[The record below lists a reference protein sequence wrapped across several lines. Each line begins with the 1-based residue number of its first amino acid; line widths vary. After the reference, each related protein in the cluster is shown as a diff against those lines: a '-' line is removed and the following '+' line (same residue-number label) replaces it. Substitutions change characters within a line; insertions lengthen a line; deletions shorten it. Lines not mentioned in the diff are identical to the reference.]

1 MSRKSWLILSAILL
15 LGTHAAGAEELTG
28 TLKKVKDS
36 GEIAI
41 GYRDASIPFSYL
53 DGDQK
58 PVGFA
63 MDICYRITDAV
74 KAELKLPKLAVKL
87 VPVTAS
93 TRIPLMANG
102 TIDLECG
109 STTNNADRQKQVW
122 FTNTHFLTATRF
134 ASKKS
139 AQIDKIDDLKGKTV
153 VSIPGSTNI
162 LQTLEVNTARNLGM
176 TVLQAKDHGEAWL
189 MVENGR
195 AAAYIMDDVLL
206 ASLIASSKEPGAYRI
221 SSDAL
226 SRPEP
231 YGIMVR
237 KDDPAFKKVADAAT
251 AKLYTSPEGK
261 VLYDKWF
268 TKPIPPRGI
277 NLNFPMNAAMSKT
290 MMHPSDSPDPAMY

>member
-1 MSRKSWLILSAILL
+1 MSRKSWLILSTILFI
-15 LGTHAAGAEELTG
+15 GSHVAEAEELTG
-28 TLKKVKDS
+28 TLKKIKDS

-63 MDICYRITDAV
+63 MDICYKITDAV
-74 KAELKLPKLAVKL
+74 KSELKLSKLEVKL

-109 STTNNADRQKQVW
+109 STTNNAERQKQVW

-139 AQIDKIDDLKGKTV
+139 TQIDKIDDLKGKTV

-162 LQTLEVNTARNLGM
+162 VQTLEVNTSRNLGM
-176 TVLQAKDHGEAWL
+176 TILQAKDHGEAWL

-195 AAAYIMDDVLL
+195 AAAYVMDDVLL

-237 KDDPAFKKVADAAT
+237 KDDPTFKKVANAAT

-261 VLYDKWF
+261 ALYDKWF

-277 NLNFPMNAAMSKT
+277 NLNFPMNVTINKT
-290 MMHPSDSPDPAMY
+290 LEHPSDSPDPAMY

>member
-1 MSRKSWLILSAILL
+1 MSRKSWLILL
-15 LGTHAAGAEELTG
+15 LGSHVAEAEEPIG

-63 MDICYRITDAV
+63 MDICYAITDAV
-74 KAELKLPKLAVKL
+74 KAELKLPKLAIKL

-134 ASKKS
+134 ASKRS

-162 LQTLEVNTARNLGM
+162 VQTLEINTARNLGM

-195 AAAYIMDDVLL
+195 AAAYVMDDVLL

-221 SSDAL
+221 SSEAL

-237 KDDPAFKKVADAAT
+237 KDDPAFKTVTDAAT
-251 AKLYTSPEGK
+251 AKLYTSLEGK
-261 VLYDKWF
+261 ALYDRWF

-277 NLNFPMNAAMSKT
+277 NLNFPMNPAMSKT
-290 MMHPSDSPDPAMY
+290 MAHPSDSPDPALY

>member
-1 MSRKSWLILSAILL
+1 MSRMSWLIVSTIVM
-15 LGTHAAGAEELTG
+15 LGSHAVEAEELTG
-28 TLKKVKDS
+28 TLKKIKDS
-36 GEIAI
+36 GEIAV

-63 MDICYRITDAV
+63 MDICYKITDAV
-74 KAELKLPKLAVKL
+74 KAELKLSKLEVKL

-109 STTNNADRQKQVW
+109 STTNNAERQKQVW

-139 AQIDKIDDLKGKTV
+139 ATLDKIDDLKGKTV

-162 LQTLEVNTARNLGM
+162 VQTLEVNTSRNLGM

-195 AAAYIMDDVLL
+195 AAAYVMDDVLL

-221 SSDAL
+221 SSDTL

-237 KDDPAFKKVADAAT
+237 KDDPAFKRVADAAT
-251 AKLYTSPEGK
+251 AKLYTSPAGK
-261 VLYDKWF
+261 ALYDKWF

-277 NLNFPMNAAMSKT
+277 NLNFPMDAAMSKA
-290 MMHPSDSPDPAMY
+290 MAHPSDSPDPAMY

>member
-1 MSRKSWLILSAILL
+1 MSRKSWLIVSAILF
-15 LGTHAAGAEELTG
+15 LGSHPVGAEELTG
-28 TLKKVKDS
+28 TLKKIRDS
-36 GEIAI
+36 GEIAV

-63 MDICYRITDAV
+63 MDICSKITDAV
-74 KAELKLPKLAVKL
+74 KAALKLAKLQVKL

-109 STTNNADRQKQVW
+109 STTNNAERQKQVW

-139 AQIDKIDDLKGKTV
+139 AHLDKIDDLKGKTV

-162 LQTLEVNTARNLGM
+162 VQTLEVNTARNLGM

-195 AAAYIMDDVLL
+195 AAAYVMDDVLL

-221 SSDAL
+221 STETL

-231 YGIMVR
+231 YGIMLR
-237 KDDPAFKKVADAAT
+237 KDDPAFKKIADAAT

-261 VLYDKWF
+261 ALYDKWF
-268 TKPIPPRGI
+268 TQPIPPRGI
-277 NLNFPMNAAMSKT
+277 NLNFPMDATMSRN
-290 MMHPSDSPDPAMY
+290 MAHPSDSADPAMY

>member
-1 MSRKSWLILSAILL
+1 MARRTWLILSTILF
-15 LGTHAAGAEELTG
+15 LGSHAARGDELNG
-28 TLKKVKDS
+28 TLKKIKES

-53 DGDQK
+53 DGEQN

-63 MDICYRITDAV
+63 MDICYKITDAV
-74 KAELKLPKLAVKL
+74 KAQLNLPKLDVKL

-109 STTNNADRQKQVW
+109 STTNNAERQKQVW

-139 AQIDKIDDLKGKTV
+139 AHIDEIDDLKGRTV

-162 LQTLEVNTARNLGM
+162 VQTLEVNTSRTLGM

-195 AAAYIMDDVLL
+195 AAAYVMDDVLL

-261 VLYDKWF
+261 ALYDKWF

-277 NLNFPMNAAMSKT
+277 NLNFPMGATMSKT
-290 MMHPSDSPDPAMY
+290 MAHPSDSPDPAMY

>member
-1 MSRKSWLILSAILL
+1 MARRTWLILSTILFL
-15 LGTHAAGAEELTG
+15 RSHAAAGEELNG
-28 TLKKVKDS
+28 TLKKIKES

-53 DGDQK
+53 DGEQN

-63 MDICYRITDAV
+63 MDICYKITDAV
-74 KAELKLPKLAVKL
+74 KAQLNLFKLDVKL

-109 STTNNADRQKQVW
+109 STTNNAERQKQVW

-139 AQIDKIDDLKGKTV
+139 AHIDEIDDLKGRTV

-162 LQTLEVNTARNLGM
+162 VQTLEVNTSRTLGM

-195 AAAYIMDDVLL
+195 AAAYVMDDVLL

-261 VLYDKWF
+261 ALYDKWF

-277 NLNFPMNAAMSKT
+277 NLNFPMGATMSKT
-290 MMHPSDSPDPAMY
+290 MAHPSDSPDPAMY

>member
-1 MSRKSWLILSAILL
+1 MLRKSWLILSTILL
-15 LGTHAAGAEELTG
+15 LGPNAAVAEEFTG
-28 TLKKVKDS
+28 TLKKVKES

-58 PVGFA
+58 PIGFA
-63 MDICYRITDAV
+63 MDICYAITDVV

-109 STTNNADRQKQVW
+109 STTNNVDRQKQVW

-134 ASKKS
+134 ASKNS

-162 LQTLEVNTARNLGM
+162 VQTLEINTARSLGM

-195 AAAYIMDDVLL
+195 AAAYVMDDVLL
-206 ASLIASSKEPGAYRI
+206 ASLIASSKEPDAYRI

-237 KDDPAFKKVADAAT
+237 KDDPAFKKVADVAT
-251 AKLYTSPEGK
+251 AKLYVSPEGK
-261 VLYDKWF
+261 ALYDKWF

-277 NLNFPMNAAMSKT
+277 NLNFPINASMIKT

>member
-1 MSRKSWLILSAILL
+1 MSWLIVSTIVM
-15 LGTHAAGAEELTG
+15 LGSHVVEAEELTG

-36 GEIAI
+36 GEIAV

-63 MDICYRITDAV
+63 MDICYKITDAV
-74 KAELKLPKLAVKL
+74 KAELKLSELKVKL

-109 STTNNADRQKQVW
+109 STTNNAERQKQVW

-139 AQIDKIDDLKGKTV
+139 AKIDKIDDLKGKTV

-162 LQTLEVNTARNLGM
+162 IQTLEANNSRNLGM

-195 AAAYIMDDVLL
+195 AAAYVMDDVLL

-221 SSDAL
+221 SSDTL

-251 AKLYTSPEGK
+251 TKLYTSPEGK
-261 VLYDKWF
+261 ALYEKWF

-277 NLNFPMNAAMSKT
+277 NLNFPMDATMSKN
-290 MMHPSDSPDPAMY
+290 MAHPSDSSDPAMY

>member
-1 MSRKSWLILSAILL
+1 MSPKSWLILSTILL
-15 LGTHAAGAEELTG
+15 FGSQAARAEELTG

-63 MDICYRITDAV
+63 MDICYAITDAV
-74 KAELKLPKLAVKL
+74 KAALKLPKLAVKL

-109 STTNNADRQKQVW
+109 STTNNAERQKQVW

-139 AQIDKIDDLKGKTV
+139 AQIDTIDDLKGKTV

-195 AAAYIMDDVLL
+195 AAAYVMDDVLL

-237 KDDPAFKKVADAAT
+237 KDDPAFKTVADAAT

-261 VLYDKWF
+261 ALYDKWF
-268 TKPIPPRGI
+268 TQPIPPRGI
-277 NLNFPMNAAMSKT
+277 NLNFPMNATMSKT
-290 MMHPSDSPDPAMY
+290 LTHPSDSPDPAMY

>member
-1 MSRKSWLILSAILL
+1 MSTILL
-15 LGTHAAGAEELTG
+15 FGSQAAGAEELTG

-63 MDICYRITDAV
+63 MDICYAITDAV
-74 KAELKLPKLAVKL
+74 RAALKLPRLAVKL

-134 ASKKS
+134 ASKRS

-162 LQTLEVNTARNLGM
+162 VQALEINTARNLGM
-176 TVLQAKDHGEAWL
+176 TILQAKDHGEAWL

-195 AAAYIMDDVLL
+195 AAAYVMDDVLL

-237 KDDPAFKKVADAAT
+237 KDDPAFKAVADAAT
-251 AKLYTSPEGK
+251 AKLYTSPGGK
-261 VLYDKWF
+261 ALYDKWF

-277 NLNFPMNAAMSKT
+277 NLNFPMNATMSKT
-290 MMHPSDSPDPAMY
+290 LAHPNDSPDPALY